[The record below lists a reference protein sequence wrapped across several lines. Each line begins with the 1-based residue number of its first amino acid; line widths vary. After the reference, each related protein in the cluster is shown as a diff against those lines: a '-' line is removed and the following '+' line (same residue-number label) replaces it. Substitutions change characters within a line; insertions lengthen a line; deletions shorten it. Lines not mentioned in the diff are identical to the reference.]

1 MVKIILCLLMLP
13 VIGCQHIKP
22 EPSPSEN
29 LREVQDSH
37 ISIEEEETVV
47 QPALGLFLSLNEV
60 LDSRCPQDVQC
71 ITAGEAR
78 ATFVI
83 TNQKTSSIKKEFILC
98 LGCPEIPDS
107 AGIKLGDQEYGIK
120 LNDIKPYPYSDSP
133 ETNKD
138 KTAEITLY
146 EAE

>member
-1 MVKIILCLLMLP
+1 MLP

-29 LREVQDSH
+29 LREVQDSL
-37 ISIEEEETVV
+37 ISIKEEETVV
-47 QPALGLFLSLNEV
+47 QSALGLFLSLNEV

-83 TNQKTSSIKKEFILC
+83 RNQEKPSIKKEFILC
-98 LGCPEIPDS
+98 LWCPDIPDS
-107 AGIKLGDQEYGIK
+107 AVIKLGDQEYGIK
-120 LNDIKPYPYSDSP
+120 LKDIKPYPYSDRL
-133 ETNKD
+133 ETHRD
-138 KTAEITLY
+138 KTAEIILY